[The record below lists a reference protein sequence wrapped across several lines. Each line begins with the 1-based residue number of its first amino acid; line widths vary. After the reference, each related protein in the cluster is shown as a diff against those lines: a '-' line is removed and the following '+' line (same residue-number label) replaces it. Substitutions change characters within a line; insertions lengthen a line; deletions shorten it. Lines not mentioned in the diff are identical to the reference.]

1 MKCVLVTIAMIS
13 TLATIASVPLIH
25 NGIGSE
31 GEFQYI
37 PKEDENGVITV
48 PVQINSENG
57 REYKLMED
65 EGVDRLSTAV
75 VQRYQGESNRLHV
88 KTPSLNKNVAFLQNP
103 AGTVGRWYSSDG
115 SQIANIFKTI
125 EGALSEDVVSST
137 KAIFTFDVTGDDG
150 GKWHIDLKNGAGSV
164 GVGDKEGSDVTL
176 TLSSENFVKMF
187 SGQLNPT
194 QAFMSGKLKIKGN
207 MGKAMALEKLMKKLK

>member
-1 MKCVLVTIAMIS
+1 MIS

-57 REYKLMED
+57 
-65 EGVDRLSTAV
+65 RLSTAV

-115 SQIANIFKTI
+115 SQIANVFKTI